1 MTSLH
6 LTYIANA
13 RFPSGRAHGIQIAKM
28 WEAFVTHN
36 ITVNLFIPRR
46 FPYDHGSAAEAVTF
60 YTLMGAP
67 SFYRIHRVPL
77 FVYRRA
83 HYFGFLIGSFFFG
96 IISTWRALR
105 QSGVIY
111 SVDLDYFSF
120 FLIPFLRKPYF
131 FEIHSAKKDTFFH
144 RLLFKHISGV
154 IAINDNVKEA
164 LIKTFPTLT
173 GKVIV
178 CPNGVDVERYGQDS
192 FDDPVVLDALRL
204 TKGIKTPSVVYTG
217 SFQDWK
223 GLGTVID
230 AALEL
235 PSVHF
240 YLVGGTKEEL
250 GEGKNA
256 IPPNVHIVALQPFS
270 EIGLWQRGADILLL
284 TGTKESEYSFRYTSP
299 MKLFEYMAARRPIVA
314 AQTPAIESIVTEK
327 EVWFFKPD
335 DADDL
340 VRVIGE
346 VIHGMQ
352 NEIKVAAAFA
362 RAQELS
368 WNKRAERI
376 ISFIQERL

>member
-1 MTSLH
+1 M
-6 LTYIANA
+6 
-13 RFPSGRAHGIQIAKM
+13 
-28 WEAFVTHN
+28 
-36 ITVNLFIPRR
+36 
-46 FPYDHGSAAEAVTF
+46 
-60 YTLMGAP
+60 
-67 SFYRIHRVPL
+67 
-77 FVYRRA
+77 
-83 HYFGFLIGSFFFG
+83 
-96 IISTWRALR
+96 
-105 QSGVIY
+105 
-111 SVDLDYFSF
+111 
-120 FLIPFLRKPYF
+120 
-131 FEIHSAKKDTFFH
+131 
-144 RLLFKHISGV
+144 
-154 IAINDNVKEA
+154 
-164 LIKTFPTLT
+164 
-173 GKVIV
+173 
-178 CPNGVDVERYGQDS
+178 
-192 FDDPVVLDALRL
+192 LDALRL